1 MHGRYTILRKIADG
15 GMAEIFLGTQHGA
28 AGFERPVV
36 LKCIRSAFVAD
47 AEFRNVLIDEAHVAM
62 GLNHSNIVQVLDLG
76 SARGLYF
83 LVLELVDGWD
93 LYELLR
99 RATAALVP
107 LPLPLCLHVT
117 AEICRALAFA
127 HARTAESRHRAVVHR
142 DVSPHNILVS
152 QEGEV
157 KLTDFGIATAG
168 VRRTRTAAGIVKGKV
183 GFMSPEQTAGEP
195 LDKRSDIYSLGS
207 TLYLM
212 VTGRRPFEGAT
223 DLETMLLNRDGQ
235 YPPVSDLRPDLP
247 PAVVHVVEK
256 ALQHSPADR
265 YASADAM
272 LADLERVLRTAVEP
286 AGQTELK
293 QWLSQLAKKDGAQ
306 PVTKAPQREMK
317 AGQALEGEALQLD
330 EIPLEE
336 PTDKVESGTPDAP
349 HPEPEPKPEPAAAP
363 PVRPVPRPR
372 TRRRK
377 SWLIGLASAAA
388 LGAAGVPWALGWLP
402 RIGSGGAPREQ
413 ATAESSG
420 LLGALG
426 ASEAPEPAAV
436 AAGVISPDAS
446 SDSGAAG
453 PGQAAGSTER
463 NAAKIETVAV
473 QVLSTPPGAFVSVG
487 RKVFGST
494 PLHIRFRADAAYD
507 LVLEKDGYS
516 KAMRRLYVTR
526 RRGQVVSV
534 TLQKKRRIWP
544 SREARRGAASGAQAG
559 ASAPGD

>member
-76 SARGLYF
+76 SARGLCF

-99 RATAALVP
+99 RAKAARMP

-168 VRRTRTAAGIVKGKV
+168 VRRTRTAVGVVKGKV

-223 DLETMLLNRDGQ
+223 DLEVMLLNRDGRF
-235 YPPVSDLRPDLP
+235 PPVGGLRPNLP
-247 PAVVHVVEK
+247 PAVIHIVEK
-256 ALQHSPADR
+256 ALRHSPADR

-272 LADLERVLRTAVEP
+272 LADLERALRTAVEP

-293 QWLSQLAKKDGAQ
+293 LWLSQLAQKDGAQ
-306 PVTKAPQREMK
+306 PVTKGPQREMK
-317 AGQALEGEALQLD
+317 GGQELEGEALQLD
-330 EIPLEE
+330 EISSEE

-349 HPEPEPKPEPAAAP
+349 GREPAAAP
-363 PVRPVPRPR
+363 PVTRPRPR
-372 TRRRK
+372 RRTRRI
-377 SWLIGLASAAA
+377 IGLASAVS
-388 LGAAGVPWALGWLP
+388 LGAAGALWALGWLP
-402 RIGSGGAPREQ
+402 GLGSGGAPREQ
-413 ATAESSG
+413 AAAESSWP
-420 LLGALG
+420 LGALG
-426 ASEAPEPAAV
+426 GSEAPEPAAV
-436 AAGVISPDAS
+436 AAGVIGPDAS
-446 SDSGAAG
+446 SDSGATG

-463 NAAKIETVAV
+463 SAARIETVAV

-516 KAMRRLYVTR
+516 KTVRRLHVTR

-544 SREARRGAASGAQAG
+544 SREARRGAASGTQAG
-559 ASAPGD
+559 ASGQGD